1 MLISNDSFGIT
12 VFRIYKLFGRNNVH
26 IDFTDKIKVF
36 VGENGI
42 GKTIIL
48 NILYYSITKNFEKLS
63 EFDFHSIEIEF
74 TSGEKARLSKNEITK
89 KDYHYLEAIYNLS
102 DIERKYDDS
111 NLIAMEEALDK
122 CYSKIEDEYL
132 YMAYKIAER
141 KRGKKLNSSQPVQPK
156 EFIRKINKYVNLE
169 ILYFP
174 TYRRIEEDL
183 GKLGFDLDAY
193 KKDSVTSQNKEVI
206 KFGMDDV
213 EQVFKNLEK
222 EITDSALKG
231 YSLVTGEMITHLVHG
246 KAVTGEMKRKVKEA
260 STLDIVLDRVGED
273 LKEFDKDKIRL
284 LISENKLFNNTERTH
299 EPLIFFLSKLIDIY
313 ELHREKEE
321 SIKKFAEVCNEYLVN
336 KIVKYDERD
345 VKISIIEKKTGEYI
359 KLKDLSS
366 GEKQIVS
373 LFCKVYLNS
382 SKEFIVLFDEPEL
395 SLSIEWQERLL
406 PDIINSGRCKFLVA
420 VTHSPF
426 IYSQLEEYAE
436 SIELAI
442 EEVELYEQ

>member
-1 MLISNDSFGIT
+1 MLISNDSFGIK
-12 VFRIYKLFGRNNVH
+12 VFRIYKLFGRNNVY
-26 IDFTDKIKVF
+26 IDFSDKIKIF

-42 GKTIIL
+42 GKTTIL
-48 NILYYSITKNFEKLS
+48 NILYYSITKNFEKLG

-74 TSGEKARLSKNEITK
+74 TSGEKANLSKNEIN
-89 KDYHYLEAIYNLS
+89 KDHYLGLEVYDRLTNE
-102 DIERKYDDS
+102 ERKYYYKKLVAINESIDQYYS
-111 NLIAMEEALDK
+111 NLDAECL
-122 CYSKIEDEYL
+122 YNTSKVTD
-132 YMAYKIAER
+132 R
-141 KRGKKLNSSQPVQPK
+141 KRRRKRNSSKSVQPE
-156 EFIRKINKYVNLE
+156 EFIKKINKYINME

-193 KKDSVTSQNKEVI
+193 KKDVSTSESKEVI
-206 KFGMDDV
+206 RFGMDDV
-213 EQVFKNLEK
+213 KQVFESLEK

-246 KAVTGEMKRKVKEA
+246 KAVTVEMKRKVKEA

-284 LISENKLFNNTERTH
+284 LINENKLFDNTERTH

-345 VKISIIEKKTGEYI
+345 VKISIVEKRTGDYIE
-359 KLKDLSS
+359 LKDLSS

-406 PDIINSGRCKFLVA
+406 PDIINSGRCNFLVA

-426 IYSQLEEYAE
+426 IYSQLEDYAE
-436 SIELAI
+436 SIELTI
-442 EEVELYEQ
+442 EEVGVNE